1 MDLKHA
7 GGGTEAVF
15 AADSGKIP
23 RSKTKSKP
31 AGGKSSPKQSKPQR
45 ERVESEDK
53 KPRVPKDG
61 KGCWICQGAHFASD
75 CPQNESAMA
84 DSEPSEGKKSG
95 GKHKVNVTMADCDSD
110 DDGDDF
116 DFDVVLAYSGR
127 KDTELLL
134 DNQATVSVFK
144 NKKLFSK
151 IWEEEDAIR
160 IKGISKQSVRTT
172 KMGTTKV
179 CGDVWYNKDVLAN
192 VWSFAEAR
200 RMYPVTYD
208 SERDA
213 FVVAIGKTKLRF
225 RNVNKQ
231 YVADASDLLFERVE
245 RCFTLEVEAD
255 RTEVCIPFEV
265 ESAEAIYTVKGNEA
279 QFTKR
284 EVRDARQAR
293 ELMRRLGFVSMKDQA
308 AMLKYG
314 AIINCPVTPAD
325 VYRAQRIYGADI
337 ATLKGKTEAS
347 RDRAHPAPRAAN
359 LDALRRY
366 HLCRG

>member
-1 MDLKHA
+1 M
-7 GGGTEAVF
+7 F
-15 AADSGKIP
+15 AADSGKSP
-23 RSKTKSKP
+23 RSKPKPKP
-31 AGGKSSPKQSKPQR
+31 AGGKSSPKQLKPQR
-45 ERVESEDK
+45 DRAESEDK

-75 CPQNESAMA
+75 CPQHESAMA
-84 DSEPSEGKKSG
+84 DSDPSEGKKSS
-95 GKHKVNVTMADCDSD
+95 GKHKVNVTMADSDSD

-144 NKKLFSK
+144 NKRLFSK

-231 YVADASDLLFERVE
+231 YVADVRPTFRARG
-245 RCFTLEVEAD
+245 EVFHAGD
-255 RTEVCIPFEV
+255 
-265 ESAEAIYTVKGNEA
+265 
-279 QFTKR
+279 
-284 EVRDARQAR
+284 
-293 ELMRRLGFVSMKDQA
+293 
-308 AMLKYG
+308 
-314 AIINCPVTPAD
+314 
-325 VYRAQRIYGADI
+325 
-337 ATLKGKTEAS
+337 
-347 RDRAHPAPRAAN
+347 
-359 LDALRRY
+359 
-366 HLCRG
+366 